1 MAKTL
6 QQILGWENL
15 TKLVTDV
22 VGGIPDNLLDPGFL
36 NLTRPVSGA
45 VTSWTVSANTRQNA
59 RIVPYG
65 SPSWKRQL
73 QPIGDRSAK
82 LVHVYEHQDH
92 MGSTLVA
99 LRDFDSPAKQEK
111 GQREVDRQVAE
122 FGRRLRNTRVSA
134 IASML
139 RHGELYIDS
148 SGNILP
154 TSSSASITVDFGV
167 SANHKNQLNGIIGT
181 TWATD
186 SVDVA
191 GDITAIKKQGLKD
204 SGLPITTAYYG
215 DNILEYLASNT
226 ALANVINGN
235 PAFAQS
241 FGQNEIPDGFLG
253 LKWRPGYNLF
263 FEDPDGTNQDWWG
276 GDTIVFT
283 PDVNRDWY
291 EMQEGSFLIP
301 NDLGGISGDAGAALG
316 QLDEVNGMFNYAKVV
331 DDPPR
336 VQHFMGDTFLPVMYI
351 PDAIFIADVVP

>member
-15 TKLVTDV
+15 TRLVNDV
-22 VGGIPDNLLDPGFL
+22 AGGVPDDILDPGFL
-36 NLTRPVSGA
+36 SLTKPISGA
-45 VTSWTVSANTRQNA
+45 VATWTISAATRQNA

-73 QPIGDRSAK
+73 QPIGDRAAK
-82 LVHVYEHQDH
+82 CVHVYEHQDH
-92 MGSTLVA
+92 MGSTLLA

-111 GQREVDRQVAE
+111 GIREVDRQAGE
-122 FGRRLRNTRVSA
+122 FARRLKNTRISA
-134 IASML
+134 VASML
-139 RHGELYIDS
+139 RHGAIYLDS

-154 TSSSASITVDFGV
+154 TSSGASITIDYGV
-167 SANHKNQLNGIIGT
+167 SANHKDQLNGIIGT

-186 SVDVA
+186 TVDIA
-191 GDITAIKKQGLKD
+191 GDIKAIKKQGRKD

-215 DNILEYLASNT
+215 ENILEYIASNT
-226 ALANVINGN
+226 AMANLISGN

-253 LKWRPGYNLF
+253 LKWRPAEQMF
-263 FEDPDGTNQDWWG
+263 FEDPTGTNQDWWG
-276 GDTIVFT
+276 GDTVVFT
-283 PDVNRDWY
+283 PDLNRDWY
-291 EMQEGSFLIP
+291 EMLEGSFLIP
-301 NDLGGISGDAGAALG
+301 NDLGGVSGDATAALG
-316 QLDEVNGMFNYAKVV
+316 QLDEANGMFSYAKVV

-336 VQHFMGDTFLPVMYI
+336 VQHFMGDTFLPTLYI